1 MGALGLCLVLLTL
14 GADPSEDLEGAAPK
28 AAEEEQFV
36 LNFGAKL
43 EALYG
48 TELIGSVDQYSVTSN
63 FVLEPAILVQQRSH
77 TGQVTIVYVPWLLY
91 TPAVPDQKLL
101 FNRVL
106 VEVEQQLSR
115 TVGIYL
121 VARLWV
127 GDQTFSPVV
136 NLGTAPGTGPG
147 GGVGQGPPS
156 TTTIPLVPQSATL
169 NLIDTSA
176 RLGVYVLTSAVFR
189 LDLDVGYLY
198 SEGLNEL
205 ARQELPLQRGPFL
218 DVVGTLKLQTHDA
231 LLTTLRSGLLV
242 YGPVYRPGGSNNENG
257 STVLLPH
264 YNTGLSIWG
273 TEAGLKW
280 QHSLD
285 ATLSM
290 ELGGGLGVVYQ
301 SSSYDIPSLVDE
313 DLLWLHRTPVPA
325 TTTVYPIFGA
335 SIRDQVPLVNQT
347 LLLSATLAVLPIV
360 DQFSGNVIQRLDLSA
375 SALWGVGNNWLFE
388 ASAGA
393 AASANPREIDARAEL
408 RAVFQASPHVIL
420 AGGARIA
427 YLNYA
432 VPGALNGT
440 SWVLFLSVAGASGKL
455 GTVAGASTSQGD
467 LGFLQ

>member
-28 AAEEEQFV
+28 GQAEEQFLINV
-36 LNFGAKL
+36 GAKL
-43 EALYG
+43 ESLLG
-48 TELIGSVDQYSVTSN
+48 TELIGSVDQYSVTEN
-63 FVLEPAILVQQRSH
+63 FVLEPGIFIQQRSH
-77 TGQVTIVYVPWLLY
+77 TGQVTVSYVPWLLY
-91 TPAVPDQKLL
+91 TPSAPDQKLL

-106 VEVEQQLSR
+106 VEVEQQLSH

-121 VARLWV
+121 VGRLWV
-127 GDQTFSPVV
+127 GNQTFSPVV
-136 NLGTAPGTGPG
+136 NLGTPPTGG
-147 GGVGQGPPS
+147 AGQGPPNIN
-156 TTTIPLVPQSATL
+156 TIPQVPQSATL
-169 NLIDTSA
+169 DLLDTSA
-176 RLGVYVLTSAVFR
+176 RFGFYVLTSAVFR
-189 LDLDVGYLY
+189 LDLDVGYVY
-198 SEGLNEL
+198 SEGLNDL
-205 ARQELPLQRGPFL
+205 AKQELPLQRGPFL

-231 LLTTLRSGLLV
+231 LVTTVRSGLLV

-264 YNTGLSIWG
+264 YNIGLSILG

-280 QHSLD
+280 QHSLS
-285 ATLSM
+285 ANVST
-290 ELGGGLGVVYQ
+290 ELGGGIGVVYQ
-301 SSSYDIPSLVDE
+301 SSSYDIPSLVDQ

-325 TTTVYPIFGA
+325 ITTAYPIFGA
-335 SIRDQVPLVNQT
+335 SIRDQVPLVAQT
-347 LLLSATLAVLPIV
+347 LLLSANIAVLPIV
-360 DQFSGNVIQRLDLSA
+360 NQFSGTVIQRLDISA

-408 RAVFQASPHVIL
+408 RAVFQAGPHVVL

-432 VPGALNGT
+432 IPGALNGT

-455 GTVAGASTSQGD
+455 GAAAGASTSQGD